1 MWRKKKKAKPKG
13 KIKHQGL
20 RDLPSWTS
28 AEDGSVLLFAK
39 RNSLGGPLSH
49 DAPTFELPDFRK
61 LLECGD
67 AAHHQG
73 GSDEDE
79 PVRLCDIMASPE
91 FARIDSQLRIAL
103 GKAADGT
110 MIVAD
115 LAGLPHLLIGGTT
128 GSGKTVCLQS
138 IIACLLLQYTPD
150 DVQFIMVDTKGVE
163 LTRYNGIPHLVA
175 PVIVSPERVIGAL
188 QWVQREMDERCR
200 ALAAVRARSI
210 LDYNHKVSPGQ
221 RRMPYYVV
229 VVDELAG
236 LMWDASDELMPLFA
250 NLVWRARPTGIHLVI
265 GAQRPSVDV
274 LPGRVKAGFPARISF
289 AVTSSADSRIIL
301 GQTGAEKLHGRGSML
316 FRSPTMVMPVQL
328 RGALVSEGETARIT
342 RFWKGLI

>member
-20 RDLPSWTS
+20 RDLPSWT
-28 AEDGSVLLFAK
+28 AAGAGSVPSFAT
-39 RNSLGGPLSH
+39 RSPLGGPLPH
-49 DAPTFELPDFRK
+49 DALTFELPDFHK

-67 AAHHQG
+67 AAHDQG
-73 GSDEDE
+73 GSDGDE

-91 FARIDSQLRIAL
+91 FARVDSQLRIAL
-103 GKAADGT
+103 GRAADGT
-110 MIVAD
+110 SVVAD
-115 LAGLPHLLIGGTT
+115 LASLPHLLIGGTT

-138 IIACLLLQYTPD
+138 IIACLLLQNSPD
-150 DVQFIMVDTKGVE
+150 NVQFIMVDTKGVE
-163 LTRYNGIPHLVA
+163 LTHYNGIPHLVV
-175 PVIVSPERVIGAL
+175 PVIVDPERMVGVL
-188 QWVQREMDERCR
+188 MWVQREMDERYR

-210 LDYNHKVSPGQ
+210 LDYNYKVSPGQ

-229 VVDELAG
+229 VIDELAG
-236 LMWDASDELMPLFA
+236 VMWNASDELMPLLA

-316 FRSPTMVMPVQL
+316 FRSPNMVMPVQL
-328 RGALVSEGETARIT
+328 RGVFVSEGEIARIA